1 MAGLPRRLLSLVIAL
16 SSLAL
21 LASFIHACPF
31 CGMTGPTL
39 TGEVDQAKL
48 VLYGQLTNAKE
59 QANGDGSTDLIVE
72 AVIKNELA
80 GKKDDP
86 LRNYKTGKKD
96 DSSRNGKAE
105 GAATHVDSHVQLAR
119 YLPPLGEGE
128 KYRYL
133 VYCDYFRGKID
144 PYRVVPVKD
153 GDMAKYLLGALEH
166 KDESISKRLRF
177 FFDYLDSPDLEIS
190 NDAYKEFGNAD
201 YKDYKDMAKDLPAE
215 RVAGWLKDEK
225 TPAFRYGLYASM
237 LGHCGRSEHA
247 ALLRKMLDD
256 PAKRLGSGVD
266 GMLAG
271 YVMLKPKEGW
281 DYTCDILKDSK
292 KEFMVRY
299 AALRAVRFLWD
310 SRPDLVKQK
319 ELKSGMGVL
328 LDQSDI
334 ADLAIDDL
342 RKRQCW
348 DMADR
353 ILGLRTSKSYEI
365 PIVRRA
371 ILRFALSCKDKN
383 KVAASFVEEQRKK
396 DAQMVADAEEL
407 LKLEQMP
414 SSPSTPAK

>member
-1 MAGLPRRLLSLVIAL
+1 MAGLPRRLLSLAIAL
-16 SSLAL
+16 PAL
-21 LASFIHACPF
+21 VLLISFVQACPF
-31 CGMTGPTL
+31 CSMQGPTL
-39 TGEVDQAKL
+39 TGEVAQAKL

-59 QANGDGSTDLIVE
+59 QANGDGTTELVI
-72 AVIKNELA
+72 ATVIKNELA

-86 LRNYKTGKKD
+86 LRNNKTA
-96 DSSRNGKAE
+96 NGN
-105 GAATHVDSHVQLAR
+105 VRIDR
-119 YLPPLGEGE
+119 YLPPLEDGD
-128 KYRYL
+128 KYHYL
-133 VYCDYFRGKID
+133 VYCDFFRGKID
-144 PYRVVPVKD
+144 PYRVVLVKD
-153 GDMAKYLLGALEH
+153 GDMAKYLLGALEL
-166 KDESISKRLRF
+166 KDEPIGQRLRF

-201 YKDYKDMAKDLPAE
+201 YKDYKEMAKDLPAK

-225 TPAFRYGLYASM
+225 TPAFRYGLYSSM
-237 LGHCGRSEHA
+237 LGFCGKAEHA
-247 ALLRKMLDD
+247 SLLRKMLDD

-271 YVMLKPKEGW
+271 YIMLKPKEGW
-281 DYTCDILKDSK
+281 DYTCDILKDGK

-310 SRPDLVKQK
+310 SRPGLVNKK
-319 ELKSGMGVL
+319 ELKEGMGL
-328 LDQSDI
+328 LLEQSDI

-348 DMADR
+348 DMTDR
-353 ILGLRTSKSYEI
+353 VLGLRKSKSYEI

-371 ILRFALSCKDKN
+371 ILRFALGCKDKN
-383 KVAASFVEEQRKK
+383 KSALAYVEEQRKK

-414 SSPSTPAK
+414 PAAAASGK

>member
-1 MAGLPRRLLSLVIAL
+1 MAGLLRRLIPLV
-16 SSLAL
+16 LAL
-21 LASFIHACPF
+21 PALMLLIEFARACPF
-31 CGMTGPTL
+31 CGMQGPTL
-39 TGEVDQAKL
+39 TGEVAQAKL

-72 AVIKNELA
+72 TVIKNELA

-86 LRNYKTGKKD
+86 IRKKKTE
-96 DSSRNGKAE
+96 NG
-105 GAATHVDSHVQLAR
+105 TVRLDR
-119 YLPPLGEGE
+119 YLPPLGEGD

-133 VYCDYFRGKID
+133 VYCDFFRGKVD
-144 PYRVVPVKD
+144 PYRIVPVKD

-166 KDESISKRLRF
+166 KDESIGKRLRF
-177 FFDYLDSPDLEIS
+177 FFDYLDNPDVEIS

-215 RVAGWLKDEK
+215 RVAGWLENEK
-225 TPAFRYGLYASM
+225 TPAYRYGLYASM
-237 LGHCGRSEHA
+237 LGHCGKPEHA
-247 ALLRKMLDD
+247 TLLRRMLDD

-281 DYTCDILKDSK
+281 AYTRDILKDNK

-310 SRPDLVKQK
+310 SRPDLIKKK
-319 ELKSGMGVL
+319 ELKEAMGVL
-328 LDQSDI
+328 LEQSDI

-348 DMADR
+348 DMAER
-353 ILGLRTSKSYEI
+353 VLGLRTSKSYEI

-371 ILRFALSCKDKN
+371 ILRFALGCKDKS
-383 KVAASFVEEQRKK
+383 KAAAAYVDEQRKK

-414 SSPSTPAK
+414 PATSTPAK